1 MSYGLVWLAK
11 FNVMWLKHL
20 LFGRRGYDPLAV
32 QYHLSCVDGGS
43 FNTSRWRGM
52 VMQKSPAD
60 LLMYAEAIL
69 ETKPEVIVE
78 TGTWEGGSAA
88 WFKDIGTALLGQVD
102 VITVDIAAQPKL
114 QRVPG
119 VTYIADDSRKAFEKV
134 RTQVA
139 GRRCLVSLDAD
150 HSRKVVAE
158 ELELYPTLVP
168 VGGYCIVE
176 DTILDAVHPDNPM
189 EALKDWLATQGNR
202 WEVDRNKE
210 RLRLSFA
217 PGGWLRR
224 VA

>member
-1 MSYGLVWLAK
+1 MSYGLIWLAK
-11 FNVMWLKHL
+11 FNVLWLKSL
-20 LFGRRGYDPLAV
+20 ISGRRGYDPLAV
-32 QYHLSCVDGGS
+32 QYLLSGVHGGS

-60 LLMYAEAIL
+60 LIMYAEAIH

-102 VITVDIAAQPKL
+102 VITVDIAARPNL
-114 QRVPG
+114 QRVAG
-119 VTYIADDSRKAFEKV
+119 VTYISDDSAKAFEHV
-134 RTQVA
+134 RKLVN

-150 HSRKVVAE
+150 HSKAAVAG
-158 ELELYPTLVP
+158 ELATYPGLVQ

-176 DTILDAVHPDNPM
+176 DTILDAVHRDNPK
-189 EALKDWLATQGNR
+189 EALDEWLKTQAGRWAVDSNKD
-202 WEVDRNKE
+202 

-224 VA
+224 IS